1 MSEVLIK
8 SRQGNVAVFTMN
20 TLENRHNPETVEAL
34 HSALD
39 SVEEDKSIKAVIL
52 ASSSEKNWCLGLD
65 LNWFSS
71 NPSTDQME
79 AFFLEANRLFRRL
92 VTLNV
97 PVIAQ
102 MNGHSFG
109 NGAILACACDFR
121 FMKSDR
127 GYFCFPEVDLSI
139 PFLPSMLKIIE
150 KAMPVQYFNRLALT
164 GRRVGAV
171 ELYEEK
177 AIEGHFENAEALTAG
192 VLEFASQFK
201 KQRWIFGEN
210 KQRMHKEILDL
221 MDNEDLVFIKQYA
234 ESMGKK

>member
-1 MSEVLIK
+1 MSEVLTI
-8 SRQGNVAVFTMN
+8 SRQGDVATFTMN
-20 TLENRHNPETVEAL
+20 TPENRHDPKMISEL

-39 SVEEDKSIKAVIL
+39 GVEEDKSIKAVIL
-52 ASSSEKNWCLGLD
+52 ASASEKNWCLGLD
-65 LNWFSS
+65 LNWFSTG
-71 NPSTDQME
+71 PSADEVE
-79 AFFLEANRLFRRL
+79 AFLLEANRLFRRL
-92 VTLNV
+92 LALNV

-102 MNGHSFG
+102 LNGHTFG

-139 PFLPSMLKIIE
+139 PFLPSMLKVVE
-150 KAMPVQYFNRLALT
+150 KAMPIQYFNRLALT

-171 ELYEEK
+171 ELFEEK
-177 AIEGHFENAEALTAG
+177 AIEGHFENVEALEKG

-210 KQRMHKEILDL
+210 KQRMYQHIFDL
-221 MDNEDLVFIKQYA
+221 MDKEDLPYIKQSA
-234 ESMGKK
+234 QAMGQ